1 MGISQQ
7 PAQFSINGVIDT
19 TAPVFQ
25 NMERLANNSGCWI
38 TYDVHLGKWAVVINK
53 AGNSIKQFDDSN
65 IIGAVSIAGTGITDM
80 YNSVKVN
87 YPRNDIND
95 EVDFVK
101 VDISDDDRQ
110 RNEEDNVLDMNLD
123 LCSDPVQAQHLGVR
137 ELKQSRVDLVVSFK
151 TDYSAISLNAGDIID
166 ITNDHLNWRNKKFRI
181 MTLSESD
188 EDQGGIAIDIT
199 ALEYDDGV
207 YDNDLSKVEVS
218 NRNGIVTKGG
228 VGTPTTP
235 VITLY
240 EKDSR
245 PRAKFETVTPTG
257 IVEGVEWWIS
267 VDGTKYKI
275 AGTSRP
281 FDLGTFP
288 LNTDID
294 FEFDELSEGTIS
306 VKARA
311 INSQNTGQFSSIAT
325 TSYKPV
331 QTPDAIGP
339 GTGVID
345 PDSGDNLLPGTA
357 ISTLLVLL
365 DELISNQSYESGGV
379 FDNVFEAFND
389 SVGGDP
395 RNPVEYSSSFGGTSV
410 VVAFETNLYLINNA
424 YRNKIEVKYGTFI
437 APYTGYYK
445 LLYNI
450 NWAATPNLAG
460 QELIP
465 GPQFARKNS
474 GILVNKP
481 WLTTSAYGTGGA
493 SGTLANAFQSQALQG
508 FIYAN
513 ARETISLGLSSAHE
527 YTDPNIGLAVTGE
540 ALFYPYDLV
549 SPITVPD
556 NPTNSWDSRAT
567 LTKDSGS
574 RRYHY
579 DSATGRILEKGHN
592 NGGESQSD
600 NPYIDADDI
609 ADSELSE
616 WSVDVTTKK
625 LVKQRVE
632 VEIDPSLPDLTKVK
646 LKK

>member
-38 TYDVHLGKWAVVINK
+38 TYDVHIGKWSVVINK

-65 IIGAVSIAGTGITDM
+65 IIGAVSISGTGITDM

-101 VDISDDDRQ
+101 VDIDDDARQ

-123 LCSDPVQAQHLGVR
+123 LCSDPIQAQHLGVR

-166 ITNDHLNWRNKKFRI
+166 ITNDHLDWQNKKFRI

-207 YDNDLSKVEVS
+207 YDNDLERISIS
-218 NRNGIVTKGG
+218 NQNGIVTKGG

-245 PRAKFETVTPTG
+245 PRAKFETVTPSG

-267 VDGTKYKI
+267 VDGTKYKV

-325 TSYKPV
+325 TSYSPV

-339 GTGVID
+339 DTGVID
-345 PDSGDNLLPGTA
+345 PDSGNNLLFGTA
-357 ISTLLVLL
+357 VSTLLVLL
-365 DELISNQSYESGGV
+365 DELITNQSYESGGV

-395 RNPVEYSSSFGGTSV
+395 RYPVEYSAGFGGTSV
-410 VVAFETNLYLINNA
+410 TVAFETNLYMIDNA
-424 YRNKIEVKYGTFI
+424 YLNEIETTYGTFI
-437 APYTGYYK
+437 APYSGYYK

-450 NWAATPNLAG
+450 NWTATPNMAG

-465 GPQFARKNS
+465 GPQFAFKRS
-474 GILVNKP
+474 IIQCNKP
-481 WLTTSAYGTGGA
+481 FLTTSSEGFGGG
-493 SGTLANAFQSQALQG
+493 SSTVANAFQSQSIQA
-508 FIYAN
+508 FIYAT
-513 ARETISLGLSSAHE
+513 AGETVTLGLQSAHA
-527 YTDPNIGLAVTGE
+527 YTDPQIGLIVTGE
-540 ALFYPYDLV
+540 ALFYPYQLV
-549 SPITVPD
+549 QPITVAD
-556 NPTNSWDSRAT
+556 NRTT

-646 LKK
+646 KIDT

>member
-1 MGISQQ
+1 MSISQQ

-38 TYDVHLGKWAVVINK
+38 TYDVHIGKWSVVINK

-65 IIGAVSIAGTGITDM
+65 IIGAVSISGTGITDM

-101 VDISDDDRQ
+101 VDIDDDARQ

-123 LCSDPVQAQHLGVR
+123 LCSDPIQAQHLGVR

-166 ITNDHLNWRNKKFRI
+166 ITNDHLDWQNKKFRI

-207 YDNDLSKVEVS
+207 YDNDLERISIS
-218 NRNGIVTKGG
+218 NQNGIVTKGG

-245 PRAKFETVTPTG
+245 PRAKFETVTPSG

-267 VDGTKYKI
+267 VDGTKYKV

-325 TSYKPV
+325 TSYSPV

-339 GTGVID
+339 DTGVID
-345 PDSGDNLLPGTA
+345 PDSGNNLLFGTA
-357 ISTLLVLL
+357 VSTLLVLL
-365 DELISNQSYESGGV
+365 DELITNQSYESGGV

-395 RNPVEYSSSFGGTSV
+395 RNPVEYSTGFGGTSV
-410 VVAFETNLYLINNA
+410 TVAFETNLYRINNA
-424 YRNKIEVKYGTFI
+424 YRNKINTTYGSYI

-450 NWAATPNLAG
+450 NWAASEYLTG
-460 QELIP
+460 SELIP
-465 GPQFARKNS
+465 GPQFATKS
-474 GILVNKP
+474 STIFCNKP
-481 WLTTSAYGTGGA
+481 FLTTSESGVGGG
-493 SGTLANAFQSQALQG
+493 SSTIANAFQSQALQA
-508 FIYAN
+508 FIYVN
-513 ARETISLGLSSAHE
+513 AGETVTLGLSSYHE
-527 YTDPNIGLAVTGE
+527 YTDPQIGLIVTGE
-540 ALFYPYDLV
+540 ALFYPYQLV
-549 SPITVPD
+549 QPITVAD
-556 NPTNSWDSRAT
+556 NRTT